1 MTSRLMTQKLL
12 HIPGISFMQQFCFN
26 QRRMQNFRSARTGE
40 NELMVIAKINSPEQ
54 VLAPRIIILS
64 TFVFDLKDW
73 GQRLGP

>member
-1 MTSRLMTQKLL
+1 MTSLLMTQKLL
-12 HIPGISFMQQFCFN
+12 HIPGISFMQQFYFN
-26 QRRMQNFRSARTGE
+26 QRRMQNVRSARTGE